1 MATSIGR
8 FLSILFFTIWLSV
21 PVSAEP
27 VYDAHARVELIADTA
42 EITPGSEFQAGVLFR
57 MDPEWH
63 VYWKN
68 PGDSGLAP
76 VFKWELPEGIS
87 AGEIRWPIPQKIDL
101 PPLTSYGYE
110 KEVLL
115 AVPFKASPE
124 LNTQL
129 PAVLRVKVEWLACK
143 VECIPGKAELEIKT
157 PFQANNE
164 IFRKTES
171 TYPAKKLPWKVEAR
185 RTEKNIQLSFF
196 SGEAKMSLGD
206 VYFFPEN
213 EALVSHAEPQTLTRK
228 NQGYELQ
235 IPLSVNHPEDLE
247 SLRGVLVSRE
257 GLSAVRGWEVNVP
270 FSSAAPAVVR
280 PPLHLAGAVFFAFLG
295 GLILN
300 LMPCVLPVLSL
311 KILSFVS
318 EANQS
323 RPSVLKQGLIFTAG
337 VLFSF
342 WVLAGALILLKA
354 GGQQIGWGFQLQ
366 SPWFVAVLA
375 VIFLILAFNLFG
387 FFEIGLS
394 LTGAGQNLSAKKG
407 WAGTFASGVLAVV
420 VATPCTA
427 PFMGTAL
434 GYALTQPA
442 WTAWI
447 IFTALGFGLAFPYFI
462 LCANPAWLRFIPKPG
477 PWMITLKRVLG
488 TLLLLTVFWLGWIFS
503 VQMGAFQIVSR
514 NQEASAHKLS
524 WEPYSEA
531 RLTELLAAGRPIFV
545 DFTAAWCL
553 TCQVNERLVLD
564 RKETAE
570 LFKEG
575 NIAAL
580 KADWTNRDEEVTR
593 ALASHGR
600 NSIPF
605 YLFYS
610 GKGAAPVVLP
620 EILTP
625 KIVREA
631 LSVLDLQKEAN

>member
-213 EALVSHAEPQTLTRK
+213 EALVRHADLQTLIKRD
-228 NQGYELQ
+228 QGYELQ
-235 IPLSVNHPEDLE
+235 IPLSVHHPQDID

-257 GLSAVRGWEVNVP
+257 GLSARGWEVNVP
-270 FSSAAPAVVR
+270 FTSAVIAAE
-280 PPLHLAGAVFFAFLG
+280 PPLHLAAAVLFAFLG

-311 KILSFVS
+311 KILNFVN
-318 EANQS
+318 EAKQS
-323 RPSVLKQGLIFTAG
+323 RSSVLNQGLIFTAG

-342 WVLAGALILLKA
+342 WVLAGALILLKT

-366 SPWFVAVLA
+366 SPWFVAGLA
-375 VIFLILAFNLFG
+375 GVFLVLAFNLFG
-387 FFEIGLS
+387 FFEIGLNFTS
-394 LTGAGQNLSAKKG
+394 TGQNLNEKKG

-442 WTAWI
+442 WVAWLV
-447 IFTALGFGLAFPYFI
+447 FTALGLGLAFPYLL
-462 LCANPAWLRFIPKPG
+462 LCANPAWLKFVPKPG
-477 PWMITLKRVLG
+477 KWMVTLKKVLG
-488 TLLLLTVFWLGWIFS
+488 VFLLLTAFWLGWIFS
-503 VQMGAFQIVSR
+503 IQMGVLQITPR

-524 WEPYSEA
+524 WESYSEA
-531 RLTELLAAGRPIFV
+531 RLEELLSAGRPVFV

-553 TCQVNERLVLD
+553 TCQVNERLALD
-564 RKETAE
+564 RKETAA
-570 LFKEG
+570 LFKDKG
-575 NIAAL
+575 ITPL
-580 KADWTNRDEEVTR
+580 KADWTSRDENITR
-593 ALASHGR
+593 VLASHGR

-605 YLFYS
+605 YLFYP
-610 GKGAAPVVLP
+610 GQGLEPVVLP
-620 EILTP
+620 EILTVG
-625 KIVREA
+625 IVREA
-631 LSVLDLQKEAN
+631 LERIELQNQTN